1 MSKINKDQIVQAIS
15 NMSVLEIME
24 LIKLIEDKFNVTI
37 ANLQPSHSYKESQS
51 NENIEQ
57 VKSEFNIILKS
68 IGKNKIAVIRT
79 IRNIL
84 GLGLKEAKDFVESAP
99 KIIKEK
105 TSKEEVEKIKTLL
118 LESGA
123 VIEIH

>member
-1 MSKINKDQIVQAIS
+1 MHINKEDIINAIS

-24 LIKLIEDKFNVTI
+24 LIKLIEEKFNISVDNFQTQLH
-37 ANLQPSHSYKESQS
+37 N
-51 NENIEQ
+51 NEKKDNEKIEQ
-57 VKSEFNIILKS
+57 TEFNIILKS
-68 IGKNKIAVIRT
+68 IGNNKIAVIRN

-105 TSKEEVEKIKTLL
+105 ISKEEAEKLKNIL

-123 VIEIH
+123 EVDIT

>member
-1 MSKINKDQIVQAIS
+1 MHINKEDILNAIS

-24 LIKLIEDKFNVTI
+24 LIKLIEDKFNISVDNFQTH
-37 ANLQPSHSYKESQS
+37 NN
-51 NENIEQ
+51 NEKKDNQKIEQ
-57 VKSEFNIILKS
+57 TEFNIILKS
-68 IGKNKIAVIRT
+68 IGNNKIAVIRN

-105 TSKEEVEKIKTLL
+105 ISKEESEKLKNIL

-123 VIEIH
+123 SVDIT